1 MSLIEIEQAQRAARL
16 ARARFEDTLAATQDR
31 LRPTNLANEAWVGVK
46 EKSADMAEEAVDAV
60 KQRPGMVSLAL
71 GAVAL
76 FLARRPLKRAAGRLI
91 SGGGDEAGSEA
102 EPAALEQA
110 TSRKRKPRSA

>member
-1 MSLIEIEQAQRAARL
+1 MSLAEIEQAQRAARL
-16 ARARFEDTLAATQDR
+16 ARARFDATLAATQDR
-31 LRPTNLANEAWVGVK
+31 LRPANLAEEAWDGVK
-46 EKSADMAEEAVDAV
+46 EKSASVAEDAVDAV

-91 SGGGDEAGSEA
+91 SGGDDEAGSED

-110 TSRKRKPRSA
+110 DARKSNRRSA

>member
-1 MSLIEIEQAQRAARL
+1 MSLTEIEQAQRAVCR
-16 ARARFEDTLAATQDR
+16 ARARFDSTLLATQDR
-31 LRPTNLANEAWVGVK
+31 LRPANLAGEAWDGVK
-46 EKSADMAEEAVDAV
+46 EKSASVAGDAVDAV

-91 SGGGDEAGSEA
+91 SGGDDQEGSEA
-102 EPAALEQA
+102 EPAAF
-110 TSRKRKPRSA
+110 KREPAPTNKRRSA

>member
-16 ARARFEDTLAATQDR
+16 ARARFEGTLTATQDR
-31 LRPTNLANEAWVGVK
+31 LRPANLAGEAWDGVK
-46 EKSADMAEEAVDAV
+46 EKSASVAEDAVDAV

-91 SGGGDEAGSEA
+91 SGDDDEAGSEA
-102 EPAALEQA
+102 EPAALEQETA
-110 TSRKRKPRSA
+110 RNRNRRSA